1 MYIVSNDRA
10 GQMIGLL
17 DFPDLKVGEKYTL
30 MDVLYTERG
39 FLKVDEIR
47 EKHKFVF
54 LVADKWGNRPRTFE
68 YAPGITHLDGKDE
81 IFGNVVLIPGN
92 RFIVFERRLN
102 KKEDPYITILEIT
115 DVHDDIDVKVK
126 ERFRYS
132 QYGKY
137 INDHYCGPVLRLG
150 LKLLDADTVHP
161 DTRSLFRTLEDVER
175 EIKSYN
181 FNNN

>member
-1 MYIVSNDRA
+1 MYIVSNDRT
-10 GQMIGLL
+10 GQMGGLL
-17 DFPDLKVGEKYTL
+17 DFPDLKVGKKYTI
-30 MDVLYTERG
+30 MDILYKEKC

-68 YAPGITHLDGKDE
+68 YAPGINHLDGKDE
-81 IFGNVVLIPGN
+81 IFGNVVLIPGH
-92 RFIVFERRLN
+92 RFIVFERRRN
-102 KKEDPYITILEIT
+102 KKEDLYITILEIT
-115 DVHDDIDVKVK
+115 EVHDDIDVKVT

-150 LKLLDADTVHP
+150 LKLLDTDTIQP
-161 DTRSLFRTLEDVER
+161 DTRSLFRTLDDVQR
-175 EIKSYN
+175 GNKTLQG
-181 FNNN
+181 